1 MCQVWGVRRGTSR
14 EYKQVIRS
22 LELIDSIYTPTPG
35 DKAKAK
41 AAILAHDPKAL
52 DIVEILGLN
61 DE

>member
-1 MCQVWGVRRGTSR
+1 MI
-14 EYKQVIRS
+14 KP
-22 LELIDSIYTPTPG
+22 LELVGSIYTPTAA

-52 DIVEILGLN
+52 DIVEILGLD